1 MIVKL
6 HTRHHPHHSSY
17 TFLGT
22 RTCAD
27 TLSPS
32 LTFSLTL
39 SLTCVRRQMMCL
51 CAWAEFTL
59 PLIKVLLMCTV
70 ISTLSNNRP
79 IASFSSHLY
88 HSLSHTYFSIPT
100 PICTLSTPPLPLTSP
115 SVPHFHRLINK
126 QLVSLFDGGC
136 ECKIKRRRCWRAV
149 RNVGSQ
155 NEGEVTGE
163 REGRNQKGC
172 FTESPVWVS
181 GWNSLCSKT
190 WRVNTTV
197 CQ

>member
-1 MIVKL
+1 MFVCMSRV
-6 HTRHHPHHSSY
+6 HTSPHQGVVNVDGYIHAVQQPADRI
-17 TFLGT
+17 FL
-22 RTCAD
+22 
-27 TLSPS
+27 
-32 LTFSLTL
+32 
-39 SLTCVRRQMMCL
+39 
-51 CAWAEFTL
+51 L
-59 PLIKVLLMCTV
+59 PPLL
-70 ISTLSNNRP
+70 
-79 IASFSSHLY
+79 
-88 HSLSHTYFSIPT
+88 SLSHTYFPSPT

-136 ECKIKRRRCWRAV
+136 ESKIKRRRCWRAE

-163 REGRNQKGC
+163 REGKNQKGC